1 MRILRTGKW
10 TALGWLVC
18 LLLLTSV
25 SGIARAEP
33 YLAIQNGYTCS
44 NCHVNPTGGGM
55 RTTFGDIFAQ
65 TLLPAYAAPSGS
77 PVWTGQLLQQVL
89 RLGGDVRTD
98 FARTSTPHS
107 STVQQFSLEQARV
120 YTDISII
127 PDRLGVYVDQL
138 IAPGT
143 QNMEAYV
150 RYGNPANWYLKA
162 GHFYLPFGWRLQD
175 QSAFVREVTGINMNT
190 PDTGAEFGLK
200 RGRLEWQIDASNGA
214 ANQASTG
221 QNSGGGS
228 GYMATTQLI
237 YTHTSW
243 RLGLAGSHTQSKVA
257 GDRDMGGLFAG
268 LRTGPVAWLGEADV
282 VRQAG
287 YADGAHTL
295 LPMIGE
301 MDWLVHKGNNLKLT
315 YEFYD
320 PNTHVGHDQQ
330 TRWSI
335 VDEFTPLPFLQI
347 RAGFRRGQGI
357 PQNNAQNRTLAFIEA
372 HGFF

>member
-1 MRILRTGKW
+1 MRILRTGKC

-18 LLLLTSV
+18 LLSLTSV

-98 FARTSTPHS
+98 FARTSTSHS

-200 RGRLEWQIDASNGA
+200 RGRLKWQIDASNGA
-214 ANQASTG
+214 ANQASSG

-228 GYMATTQLI
+228 GYMAKSCRRSRYGGVVRRAENRTRRLARRGRRRKAGGLRRWRSHPA
-237 YTHTSW
+237 THD
-243 RLGLAGSHTQSKVA
+243 RRNGLAGAQGKQPEVH
-257 GDRDMGGLFAG
+257 
-268 LRTGPVAWLGEADV
+268 LRVL
-282 VRQAG
+282 
-287 YADGAHTL
+287 
-295 LPMIGE
+295 
-301 MDWLVHKGNNLKLT
+301 
-315 YEFYD
+315 
-320 PNTHVGHDQQ
+320 
-330 TRWSI
+330 
-335 VDEFTPLPFLQI
+335 
-347 RAGFRRGQGI
+347 
-357 PQNNAQNRTLAFIEA
+357 
-372 HGFF
+372 